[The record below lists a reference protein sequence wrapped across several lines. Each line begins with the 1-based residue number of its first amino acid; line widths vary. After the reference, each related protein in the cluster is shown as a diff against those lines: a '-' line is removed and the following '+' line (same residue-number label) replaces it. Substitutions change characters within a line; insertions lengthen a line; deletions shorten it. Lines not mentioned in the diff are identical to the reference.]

1 MLFHQ
6 YWLATLPGTYV
17 SRQILTRQSLQI
29 DLMNITTEIIVILAI
44 ILINAIF
51 VLSEM
56 SIASSRKARLQQR
69 INDGDR
75 RATTVLQLIENPN
88 QFLSTVQIGITLV
101 SVFVGAVAG
110 ARLSAPLSRVLAT
123 VPALTSYAETLA
135 FALVVVGIAF
145 VSIVLG
151 ELVPKRI
158 ALHNPERIAT
168 LLAGP
173 MLVVSYLFKPFVWIL
188 GKITDFVLKLLGI
201 EPGAEPP
208 VTEEE
213 IQLLIDQGT
222 QAGVF
227 EEAEQDMVEGVF
239 SLADQ
244 RVYSLMTPR
253 PDIVW
258 MDIAD
263 SIDEIRQKL
272 EESNFSRFPVRQGSL
287 DAIVGIVKA
296 RDLLVQSLNNEP
308 ILLKDLLKPAF
319 FVPETMFASRAL
331 EVLKEKG
338 TDMLLVIDEFG
349 ALQGLLTI
357 NDILEEIVGEMEI
370 DEPQA
375 MQRQDGSWLLD
386 GMLEVDEFKEI
397 FDLPVLPHEDEYE
410 TLSGFVMVSLGRVPQ
425 PTDRFEWHGL
435 KFEVMDMDGRRVD
448 KVLVTTLLQRT
459 LPPEEGNGKK

>member
-1 MLFHQ
+1 
-6 YWLATLPGTYV
+6 
-17 SRQILTRQSLQI
+17 
-29 DLMNITTEIIVILAI
+29 MNITTEIII
-44 ILINAIF
+44 ILVIIFINSIF

-56 SIASSRKARLQQR
+56 SVASSRKVRLQER
-69 INDGDR
+69 VNDGDR
-75 RATTVLQLIENPN
+75 RAATALKLIEDPN
-88 QFLSTVQIGITLV
+88 LFLATVQIGITLV
-101 SVFVGAVAG
+101 GVFLGAVGG
-110 ARLSAPLSRVLAT
+110 ARFSEPLSRLLGS
-123 VPALTSYAETLA
+123 VPALTQYAE
-135 FALVVVGIAF
+135 ALSLGIVVITITF

-158 ALHNPERIAT
+158 ALHNPERLASI
-168 LLAGP
+168 LAGP
-173 MLVVSYLFKPFVWIL
+173 MLVISTLFKPFVWLL
-188 GKITDFVLKLLGI
+188 GQITDFVLKIMGI
-201 EPGAEPP
+201 EPGNEPP

-227 EEAEQDMVEGVF
+227 EEAEHDMVEGVF

-253 PDIVW
+253 PDVVW
-258 MDIAD
+258 LDIGD
-263 SIDEIRQKL
+263 SVEEIRQKL
-272 EESNFSRFPVRQGSL
+272 EQSNFSRFPVRQGSL
-287 DAIVGIVKA
+287 DAIIGIVKA
-296 RDLLVQSLNNEP
+296 RDLLVQSLNDEP
-308 ILLKDLLKPAF
+308 IVLKNLLKPAF

-331 EVLKEKG
+331 EVFKEKG

-370 DEPQA
+370 EEPQA
-375 MQRQDGSWLLD
+375 TQRPDGSWLLD

-397 FDLPVLPHEDEYE
+397 FDLPLLPHEDEYE
-410 TLSGFVMVSLGRVPQ
+410 TLSGFVMMSLGRVPQ

-448 KVLVTTLLQRT
+448 KVLVTTLPQRT
-459 LPPEEGNGKK
+459 PPPEEGNGKK

>member
-1 MLFHQ
+1 
-6 YWLATLPGTYV
+6 
-17 SRQILTRQSLQI
+17 
-29 DLMNITTEIIVILAI
+29 MNITTEIIIILAI
-44 ILINAIF
+44 ILLTALF
-51 VLSEM
+51 VLSEI
-56 SIASSRKARLQQR
+56 SVASSRKARLQQR
-69 INDGDR
+69 INEGDR
-75 RATTVLQLIENPN
+75 RANTVLHLIENPN
-88 QFLSTVQIGITLV
+88 LFLSTVQIGITMME
-101 SVFVGAVAG
+101 VFVGVVGGALLVAPVR
-110 ARLSAPLSRVLAT
+110 ALIAT
-123 VPALTSYAETLA
+123 VPTLA
-135 FALVVVGIAF
+135 PYVDGLTLLLVVVSITF
-145 VSIVLG
+145 LTIVLG
-151 ELVPKRI
+151 ELVPRRI
-158 ALHNPERIAT
+158 ALHDPERIAGI
-168 LLAGP
+168 LAGP
-173 MLVVSYLFKPFVWIL
+173 ITFVSILFKPFVWLL
-188 GKITDFVLKLLGI
+188 GKITDFILKLLGI
-201 EPGAEPP
+201 QAGTEPP

-227 EEAEQDMVEGVF
+227 EEAEHDMVEGVF

-258 MDIAD
+258 LDIAD
-263 SIDEIRQKL
+263 SIEEIRQKL
-272 EESNFSRFPVRQGSL
+272 EQSNFSRFPVRQGSL

-308 ILLKDLLKPAF
+308 IILKNLLKPAF

-370 DEPQA
+370 EEPQA
-375 MQRQDGSWLLD
+375 TQRQDGSWLLD

-397 FDLPVLPHEDEYE
+397 FHLPVLPHEDEYE

-425 PTDRFEWHGL
+425 PADRFEWHGL
-435 KFEVMDMDGRRVD
+435 NFEVMDMDGRRVD
-448 KVLVTTLLQRT
+448 KVLVTTLPQRSAASD
-459 LPPEEGNGKK
+459 ESNGKK

>member
-1 MLFHQ
+1 M
-6 YWLATLPGTYV
+6 ANVRGICNP
-17 SRQILTRQSLQI
+17 RRILTRQPGTDSEHTLS
-29 DLMNITTEIIVILAI
+29 MNITTEIIIILAI
-44 ILINAIF
+44 ILVNALL
-51 VLSEM
+51 VLSEI
-56 SIASSRKARLQQR
+56 SVSSSRKARLQQR
-69 INDGDR
+69 TNEGDR
-75 RATTVLQLIENPN
+75 RANTVLHLIEDPN
-88 QFLSTVQIGITLV
+88 LFLSTVTIGITLMG
-101 SVFVGAVAG
+101 VFVGVIGG
-110 ARLSAPLSRVLAT
+110 ARLSAPLRGLLAT
-123 VPALTSYAETLA
+123 VPALNQYAEPLA
-135 FALVVVGIAF
+135 LAIVVIGITF
-145 VSIVLG
+145 VSIVFG

-158 ALHNPERIAT
+158 ALHNPEQIAAI
-168 LLAGP
+168 LAGP
-173 MLVVSYLFKPFVWIL
+173 MIFVSALFKPFVWIL

-201 EPGAEPP
+201 QPGAEPP

-227 EEAEQDMVEGVF
+227 EEAEHDMVEGVF

-258 MDIAD
+258 LDIAD
-263 SIDEIRQKL
+263 SLEDIRLKL
-272 EESNFSRFPVRQGSL
+272 EQSNFSRFPVRQGSL

-308 ILLKDLLKPAF
+308 IVLKNLLKPAF

-357 NDILEEIVGEMEI
+357 TDILEEIVGEMEI
-370 DEPQA
+370 EEPQA
-375 MQRQDGSWLLD
+375 TQRQDGSWLLD

-397 FDLPVLPHEDEYE
+397 FHLPVLPHEDEYE

-425 PTDRFEWHGL
+425 PADRFEWHGL
-435 KFEVMDMDGRRVD
+435 NFEVMDMDGRRVD
-448 KVLVTTLLQRT
+448 KVLVTTLPQRAST
-459 LPPEEGNGKK
+459 AEESNGKK

>member
-1 MLFHQ
+1 
-6 YWLATLPGTYV
+6 
-17 SRQILTRQSLQI
+17 
-29 DLMNITTEIIVILAI
+29 MNITTEILI
-44 ILINAIF
+44 ILTIILVNAIF

-56 SIASSRKARLQQR
+56 SVASSRKARLQQR

-75 RATTVLQLIENPN
+75 RANTVLQLIENPN
-88 QFLSTVQIGITLV
+88 LFLATVQIGITLMG
-101 SVFVGAVAG
+101 VFVGAVGG
-110 ARLSAPLSRVLAT
+110 ARLAAPLSVRLAT
-123 VPALTSYAETLA
+123 VPGLAPYAGSLALA
-135 FALVVVGIAF
+135 VVVISITF

-158 ALHNPERIAT
+158 ALHSPERIAG

-173 MLVVSYLFKPFVWIL
+173 MIIVSKLFRPFVWIL
-188 GKITDFVLKLLGI
+188 GKITDFVLKMLGI
-201 EPGAEPP
+201 EPGKEPP

-258 MDIAD
+258 MDVSD
-263 SIDEIRQKL
+263 SVEEIRQKL
-272 EESNFSRFPVRQGSL
+272 EQSQFSRFPVRQGSL

-308 ILLKDLLKPAF
+308 ILLKNLLKPAF

-357 NDILEEIVGEMEI
+357 TDILEEIVGEMENE
-370 DEPQA
+370 EPQA
-375 MQRQDGSWLLD
+375 TQRQDGSWLLD

-397 FDLPVLPHEDEYE
+397 FHLPVLPHEDEYE

-435 KFEVMDMDGRRVD
+435 NFEVMDMDGRRVD
-448 KVLVTTLLQRT
+448 KVLVTTLPQRAST
-459 LPPEEGNGKK
+459 PEESNRKR